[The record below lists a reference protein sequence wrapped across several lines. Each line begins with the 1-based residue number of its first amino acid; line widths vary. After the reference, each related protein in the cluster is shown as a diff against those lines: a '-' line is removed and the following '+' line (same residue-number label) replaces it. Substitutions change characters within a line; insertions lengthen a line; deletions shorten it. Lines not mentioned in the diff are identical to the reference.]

1 MTASPPRR
9 NLAAEMQQAL
19 GLGVRGLRARRGM
32 TRKMLALN
40 AGVSERHLANLESG
54 SGNPSLLVLRQMARA
69 LDEARLYLRSNEA
82 ELGAW

>member
-1 MTASPPRR
+1 
-9 NLAAEMQQAL
+9 
-19 GLGVRGLRARRGM
+19 M

-40 AGVSERHLANLESG
+40 AGVSERHLANLESA